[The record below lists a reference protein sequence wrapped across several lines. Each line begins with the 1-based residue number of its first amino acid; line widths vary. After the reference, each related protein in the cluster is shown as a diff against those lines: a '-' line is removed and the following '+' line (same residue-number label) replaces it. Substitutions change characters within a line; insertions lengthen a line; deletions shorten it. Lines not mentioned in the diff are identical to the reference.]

1 MVWTILQVSFR
12 RLKNNRSELLLTF
25 VVPILF
31 FSIFALI
38 FGSRGTS
45 GSSTPRIKIALAD
58 VSHSPLT
65 LRAVELLREQSSLRI
80 TDSKTALLH
89 ADSVE
94 SQAAETVPPAVAEDL
109 VRRGSVSA
117 AVVFSPPVNQP
128 LVSSSPAPLP
138 LPSIQLLSDSYDQV
152 ASQVLSALVQKAI
165 LTAYSESQRA
175 EQERMMQQRALGTRE
190 PPAVLPASFLSNNP
204 ASAESNIAALPSAT
218 LPSTTLSNASMAN
231 ASMPNA
237 ALPTASMPA
246 MGFPEPPK
254 IECVDI
260 LGKKKANPVIA
271 MYAAGIAVM
280 FLLFSATTASGSLLE
295 ERENS
300 TLDRLLCS
308 RLTMDQLLLGK
319 WAYLTLIG
327 MIQMTLMFT
336 WGSLVFGIELLA
348 HLEGFFAMTLITA
361 GASSSF
367 ALFLAS
373 LCKTRTQLGWVST
386 IVILS
391 MSALGGSMVPR
402 YLMSESM
409 QRAGMLTF
417 NAWAL
422 EGYNKI
428 FWRELK
434 LPDIELELGVLTL
447 CGFCFI
453 VAARVF
459 AVRWERT

>member
-1 MVWTILQVSFR
+1 MVWTILQVSLR

-38 FGSRGTS
+38 FGSRGSS
-45 GSSTPRIKIALAD
+45 GSSTPRIKIALSD

-94 SQAAETVPPAVAEDL
+94 SQATETVPPAVAEDL

-175 EQERMMQQRALGTRE
+175 EHERMMQQQRALGTRE
-190 PPAVLPASFLSNNP
+190 PPAVLPASFLSNHPNT
-204 ASAESNIAALPSAT
+204 SESNI
-218 LPSTTLSNASMAN
+218 
-231 ASMPNA
+231 A
-237 ALPTASMPA
+237 ALPTASMPTAAVPAAAA
-246 MGFPEPPK
+246 MPALGFPEPPK

-319 WAYLTLIG
+319 WAYLTFIG

-409 QRAGMLTF
+409 QRAGLLTF

-453 VAARVF
+453 VAARMF

>member
-1 MVWTILQVSFR
+1 MSFGFEINGLDDSPSKLQAVEKQSLGTPADFCR
-12 RLKNNRSELLLTF
+12 PDPVLQHLRADLRLTRHLGVLD
-25 VVPILF
+25 
-31 FSIFALI
+31 
-38 FGSRGTS
+38 
-45 GSSTPRIKIALAD
+45 PRIKVALAD
-58 VSHSPLT
+58 ISHSPLT

-80 TDSKTALLH
+80 TDSQTALLH

-94 SQAAETVPPAVAEDL
+94 SQSAQTVPPAIAEDL
-109 VRRGSVSA
+109 VRRGSVA
-117 AVVFSPPVNQP
+117 AAIVFSPANNQP
-128 LVSSSPAPLP
+128 IASTVQPPPQLP
-138 LPSIQLLSDSYDQV
+138 NIQLLSDSYDQV

-165 LTAYSESQRA
+165 LTAFSESQRA
-175 EQERMMQQRALGTRE
+175 EQEQAMKKRE
-190 PPAVLPASFLSNNP
+190 VQTASFVANAPASM
-204 ASAESNIAALPSAT
+204 ELPSNY
-218 LPSTTLSNASMAN
+218 PSMS
-231 ASMPNA
+231 
-237 ALPTASMPA
+237 
-246 MGFPEPPK
+246 FPEPPR

-319 WAYLTLIG
+319 WAYLTIIG
-327 MIQMTLMFT
+327 ILQMTLMFA
-336 WGSLVFGIELLA
+336 WGSLVFGIELIA
-348 HLEGFFAMTLITA
+348 HLEGFLAMTLITA

-402 YLMSESM
+402 YLMSETM

-453 VAARVF
+453 VAARLF

>member
-45 GSSTPRIKIALAD
+45 GSSTPRIKVALAD
-58 VSHSPLT
+58 ISHSPLT

-80 TDSKTALLH
+80 TDSQTALLH

-94 SQAAETVPPAVAEDL
+94 SQSAQTVPPAIAEDL
-109 VRRGSVSA
+109 VRRGSVA
-117 AVVFSPPVNQP
+117 AAIVFSPANNQP
-128 LVSSSPAPLP
+128 IASTVQPPPQLP
-138 LPSIQLLSDSYDQV
+138 NIQLLSDSYDQV

-165 LTAYSESQRA
+165 LTAFSESQRA
-175 EQERMMQQRALGTRE
+175 EQEQAMRKRE
-190 PPAVLPASFLSNNP
+190 VQTASFVANAPASM
-204 ASAESNIAALPSAT
+204 ELPSNY
-218 LPSTTLSNASMAN
+218 PSMS
-231 ASMPNA
+231 
-237 ALPTASMPA
+237 
-246 MGFPEPPK
+246 FPEPPR

-319 WAYLTLIG
+319 WAYLTIIG
-327 MIQMTLMFT
+327 ILQMTLMFA
-336 WGSLVFGIELLA
+336 WGSLVFGIELIA
-348 HLEGFFAMTLITA
+348 HLEGFLAMTLITA

-402 YLMSESM
+402 YLMSETM

-453 VAARVF
+453 VAARLF

>member
-45 GSSTPRIKIALAD
+45 GSSTPRIKVALAD
-58 VSHSPLT
+58 ISHSPLT

-80 TDSKTALLH
+80 TDSQTALLH

-94 SQAAETVPPAVAEDL
+94 SQSAQTVPPAIAEDL
-109 VRRGSVSA
+109 VRRGSVA
-117 AVVFSPPVNQP
+117 AAIVFSPANNQP
-128 LVSSSPAPLP
+128 IASTVQPPPQLP
-138 LPSIQLLSDSYDQV
+138 NIQLLSDSYDQV

-165 LTAYSESQRA
+165 LTAYSESQRS
-175 EQERMMQQRALGTRE
+175 EQLRLEQIRA
-190 PPAVLPASFLSNNP
+190 AQVQPASFVANAAPSAVSP
-204 ASAESNIAALPSAT
+204 ASPSSMEIPSNYS
-218 LPSTTLSNASMAN
+218 SM
-231 ASMPNA
+231 S
-237 ALPTASMPA
+237 
-246 MGFPEPPK
+246 FPEPPR

-319 WAYLTLIG
+319 WAYLTIIG
-327 MIQMTLMFT
+327 ILQMTLMFA
-336 WGSLVFGIELLA
+336 WGSLVFGIELIA
-348 HLEGFFAMTLITA
+348 HLEGFLAMTLITA

-402 YLMSESM
+402 YLMSETM

-453 VAARVF
+453 VAARLF

>member
-1 MVWTILQVSFR
+1 MVWTILQVSLR

-38 FGSRGTS
+38 FGSRGSS
-45 GSSTPRIKIALAD
+45 GSSTPRIKIALSD

-94 SQAAETVPPAVAEDL
+94 SQTAETVPPAVAEDL

-138 LPSIQLLSDSYDQV
+138 LPTIQLLSDSYDQV

-175 EQERMMQQRALGTRE
+175 EQERMMQQQRALGTRE
-190 PPAVLPASFLSNNP
+190 PPAVLPASFLSNHPNT
-204 ASAESNIAALPSAT
+204 AESNIAALP
-218 LPSTTLSNASMAN
+218 
-231 ASMPNA
+231 
-237 ALPTASMPA
+237 TASMPTAAVPTAAA
-246 MGFPEPPK
+246 MPALGFPEPPK

-319 WAYLTLIG
+319 WAYLTFIG

-409 QRAGMLTF
+409 QRAGLLTF

-453 VAARVF
+453 VAARMF

>member
-1 MVWTILQVSFR
+1 LS
-12 RLKNNRSELLLTF
+12 
-25 VVPILF
+25 
-31 FSIFALI
+31 
-38 FGSRGTS
+38 
-45 GSSTPRIKIALAD
+45 D

-94 SQAAETVPPAVAEDL
+94 SQTAETVPPAVAEDL

-138 LPSIQLLSDSYDQV
+138 LPTIQLLSDSYDQV

-175 EQERMMQQRALGTRE
+175 EQERMMQQQRALGTRE
-190 PPAVLPASFLSNNP
+190 PPAVLPASFLSNHP
-204 ASAESNIAALPSAT
+204 STSESNIAALPT
-218 LPSTTLSNASMAN
+218 
-231 ASMPNA
+231 A
-237 ALPTASMPA
+237 AMPTAAAMPA
-246 MGFPEPPK
+246 LGFPEPPK

-319 WAYLTLIG
+319 WAYLTFIG

-409 QRAGMLTF
+409 QRAGLLTF

-453 VAARVF
+453 VAARMF